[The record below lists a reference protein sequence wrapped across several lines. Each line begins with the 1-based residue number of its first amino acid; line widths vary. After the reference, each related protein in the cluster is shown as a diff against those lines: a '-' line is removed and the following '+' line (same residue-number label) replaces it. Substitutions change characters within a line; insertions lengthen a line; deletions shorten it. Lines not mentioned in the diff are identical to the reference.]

1 MGLSDK
7 LDDLKDKAGEMLGK
21 GDNADKAKGAVD
33 DAAEKA
39 DKATGGKASGQID
52 DAADKAKEGVDKLAG

>member
-21 GDNADKAKGAVD
+21 GDNAERAKGAVD
-33 DAAEKA
+33 EAAEKA
-39 DKATGGKASGQID
+39 DNATGGKATSQID
-52 DAADKAKEGVDKLAG
+52 KAGNMAKEGIDKLKS